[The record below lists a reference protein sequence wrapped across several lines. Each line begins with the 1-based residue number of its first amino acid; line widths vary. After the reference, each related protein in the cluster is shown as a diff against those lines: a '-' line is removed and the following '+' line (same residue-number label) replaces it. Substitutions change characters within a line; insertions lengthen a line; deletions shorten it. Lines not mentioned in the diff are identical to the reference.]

1 MRITTRIPVR
11 IPARFAPL
19 LFAGMLSA
27 IMVSIV
33 SAVILLANQ
42 GATPDFPL
50 RWFKSFATAW
60 PVAFSTA
67 LVVGPFVRRIVARLT
82 AE

>member
-1 MRITTRIPVR
+1 MR

-19 LFAGMLSA
+19 LFAGMLSS

-33 SAVILLANQ
+33 SAVVLLTNR
-42 GATPDFPL
+42 GLTPDFPL
-50 RWFKSFATAW
+50 LWLKSFAVAW

-67 LVVGPFVRRIVARLT
+67 LVVAPFVRRIVARVT
-82 AE
+82 GA